1 MAIGDLLA
9 TISVNSA
16 GTLALASN
24 PNGYFSIS
32 GLQLLDAS
40 GAIPAGAVLPFSIS
54 TTALGIPTVYPFVMI
69 TGDTVPPSGGPMDFS
84 VPGNLPES
92 PAGATI

>member
-9 TISVNSA
+9 TISVTGSA
-16 GTLALASN
+16 GATIALASN
-24 PNGYFSIS
+24 PSGYFSLS
-32 GLQLLDAS
+32 GVQILDAT
-40 GAIPAGAVLPFSIS
+40 GTIPTGTPLPLSIS
-54 TTALGIPTVYPFVMI
+54 ATALGIPTVYPFLMTI
-69 TGDTVPPSGGPMDFS
+69 GGPGGPMDFS